1 MDCRGLNKL
10 LVENSFKYEGIY
22 TVSQII
28 EPDYYLATFDL
39 KSGYHHISIMPEHQ
53 KYLGFSWV
61 FPNGVLKYFQFKVL
75 PFGLALACYV
85 FTKVMRPLIKRW
97 RGMGIRSVL
106 YLDDGILGDRV
117 KEQLESSISIVRSD
131 LENAGL
137 TINEEKSHLIPA
149 MTCKWL
155 GFLIDTQMF
164 KLTVPE
170 DKILNLKQLLTSLI
184 ASRCCSARE
193 LSRVAGMII
202 SMKPDMGP
210 VVQILTRH
218 MYFFINEKLNWDF
231 KHELNQDVK

>member
-131 LENAGL
+131 NRLE
-137 TINEEKSHLIPA
+137 
-149 MTCKWL
+149 
-155 GFLIDTQMF
+155 
-164 KLTVPE
+164 
-170 DKILNLKQLLTSLI
+170 
-184 ASRCCSARE
+184 
-193 LSRVAGMII
+193 
-202 SMKPDMGP
+202 
-210 VVQILTRH
+210 
-218 MYFFINEKLNWDF
+218 
-231 KHELNQDVK
+231 